1 MINAF
6 FQDPVL
12 GLSVL
17 LDPRASK
24 TFSLDWGAEW
34 LDAGDSVQT
43 TIWSSD
49 AGMIVGS
56 SSMVANVTTVEL
68 SCSTP
73 GNYSVTNTVTTAGV
87 AGAPGVTDARTFTV
101 QVREVR

>member
-6 FQDPVL
+6 FNDPVF

-24 TFSLDWGAEW
+24 TFSLDWGTEW
-34 LDAGDSVQT
+34 LDAGDAILT
-43 TIWSSD
+43 TTWNAD
-49 AGMIVGS
+49 TGMTIVGS
-56 SSMVANVTTVEL
+56 SMVNNITTVEL
-68 SCSTP
+68 MCAVA
-73 GNYSVTNTVTTAGV
+73 GNYNVTNTVTTAGI
-87 AGAPGVTDARTFTV
+87 AGSPGITDARTFTV